1 LLSTWHSLL
10 LYAPAVIA
18 TTFMKGLIKG
28 LRVSAVLPLVALN
41 TVVHCMPLFV
51 VALGKA
57 LLPFAPLR
65 RVSNDCLARL
75 AESWIGVN
83 NAMIHAFTPTR
94 FVAELPD
101 DLRQDGHYLVLA
113 NHQSWVDILV
123 LQKLLNRRIPLLRF
137 FLKRSLIWV
146 PILGLAWWALDF
158 PFIRRYSRQQLAKN
172 PQLRLHNRL
181 VTRRSCEKFADIP
194 VSIMN
199 FVEGTR
205 FTARKH
211 ATQASPWPHLLKPHA
226 GGIAFVL
233 DAMGS
238 GLHALLDV
246 SIVYPA
252 GIPSMM
258 DLMAGRIPEVRV
270 HIRPRPLPL
279 ALIQT
284 MNDPN
289 DRAFRV
295 QFKRWLN
302 ELWDEKQ
309 ATIAQMRQAS
319 TQ

>member
-1 LLSTWHSLL
+1 
-10 LYAPAVIA
+10 
-18 TTFMKGLIKG
+18 MKG

-41 TVVHCMPLFV
+41 TVLHCTPLFI
-51 VALGKA
+51 VALAKA

-65 RVSNDCLARL
+65 RACNYCLAVL
-75 AESWIGVN
+75 AESWIGAN
-83 NAMIHAFTPTR
+83 NAMINTFTPTC
-94 FVAELPD
+94 FVADLPT
-101 DLRQDGHYLVLA
+101 DLRKDGHYLVLA

-146 PILGLAWWALDF
+146 PVLGLAWWALDF
-158 PFIRRYSRQQLAKN
+158 PFMSRYSRKQLAKN
-172 PQLRLHNRL
+172 PQLRQHNRQ
-181 VTRRSCEKFADIP
+181 VTRRACEKFADIP

-205 FTARKH
+205 FTASKH
-211 ATQASPWPHLLKPHA
+211 ARQASPWPHLLKPHA

-252 GIPSMM
+252 GIPSML
-258 DLMAGRIPEVRV
+258 DLMAGGIPEVRIQV
-270 HIRPRPLPL
+270 RQRPLPAEL
-279 ALIQT
+279 LQN

-289 DRAFRV
+289 DRDFRI
-295 QFKRWLN
+295 QFQRWLN
-302 ELWDEKQ
+302 ELWDEKE
-309 ATIAQMRQAS
+309 AVMAQMSQAS
-319 TQ
+319 GP